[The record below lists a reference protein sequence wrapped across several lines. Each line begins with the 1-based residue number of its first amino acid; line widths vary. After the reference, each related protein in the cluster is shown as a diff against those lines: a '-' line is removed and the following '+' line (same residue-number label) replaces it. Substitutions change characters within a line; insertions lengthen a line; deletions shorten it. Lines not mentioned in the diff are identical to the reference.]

1 MLSFW
6 ALIKRN
12 TKVYFKDKGVFFTSL
27 ITPLILLCLFVT
39 FMRNVYID
47 SIKTAIPAELNI
59 PNSLFEGFAGGWL
72 ISSLLAVS
80 CITVAFCANMIMVS
94 DKVNGSIKDIQMT
107 PVKSHILN
115 LSYYVSTVFV
125 TCIVCYTAFAIGL
138 IYLAF
143 VGFYLTFFKHN
154 ACNFRCF
161 LAGYVWNRPII
172 NCLQIF
178 K

>member
-6 ALIKRN
+6 SLIKRN

-47 SIKTAIPAELNI
+47 TIKTSVPAELNI
-59 PNSLFEGFAGGWL
+59 PQSVFEGFAGGWL

-94 DKVNGSIKDIQMT
+94 DKVNGSIKDIRMT
-107 PVKSHILN
+107 PVKSSILSLGKPSLISKWILGLLLTMEISASTF
-115 LSYYVSTVFV
+115 LSARSISTG
-125 TCIVCYTAFAIGL
+125 IKASL
-138 IYLAF
+138 ISFISIL
-143 VGFYLTFFKHN
+143 
-154 ACNFRCF
+154 
-161 LAGYVWNRPII
+161 
-172 NCLQIF
+172 
-178 K
+178 